1 MLEEHRGSETVI
13 RKMTRRTALL
23 GVPAAVAT
31 AGLATSPALAQKKY
45 SPGATD
51 TEIKIGNT
59 MPYSGNASAYGA
71 NGRAE
76 AAFFRMVNDQGG
88 INGRMINFISLDD
101 GYSPPK
107 TLELTRQLVERDQV
121 LLMFA
126 PLGTAPNTAIH
137 KYMNQKKVPHLFVGT
152 GASKWGDPAHYPWT
166 MGWNPDY
173 HGEGY
178 VYAKHILKTHK
189 APKIA
194 VLRQN
199 DDVGVD
205 YLTGFREGLGDQ
217 ADKLI
222 VLVATYEVT
231 DPTVDSQ
238 MLQLKNSGANVFF
251 NITTP
256 KFAAQAIKKAGEINW
271 KPMHYLVNVAASIGA
286 VIRPAGLE
294 NAEGIVTALYIKEV
308 TDPRWDDAADVK
320 TWRAFMAKYLPTAN
334 TTESGY
340 AIGYAFA
347 YTMADVLKRCGDDLT
362 RENVMRQAANLKDL
376 EVPMLVPGSRVNT
389 SPTDYYPVK
398 ALQMSRMEAGHWV
411 PFGELMSRDDR

>member
-1 MLEEHRGSETVI
+1 MIHATTR
-13 RKMTRRTALL
+13 RKMPALL
-23 GVPAAVAT
+23 LLAALL
-31 AGLATSPALAQKKY
+31 AGTPALAQKKY

-76 AAFFRMVNDQGG
+76 AAFFRMINDQGG

-107 TLELTRQLVERDQV
+107 TMELTRQMVERDQV
-121 LLMFA
+121 LLVFA
-126 PLGTAPNTAIH
+126 ALGTAPNTAVQ
-137 KYMNQKKVPHLFVGT
+137 KYLNQKKVPQLFVGT
-152 GASKWGDPAHYPWT
+152 GASKWGDPVHYPWT
-166 MGWNPDY
+166 MGLIPDY

-178 VYAKHILKTHK
+178 VYAKHILKTVK
-189 APKIA
+189 DPKIA

-222 VLVATYEVT
+222 VTVATYEVT

-251 NITTP
+251 DITTP
-256 KFAAQAIKKAGEINW
+256 KFAAQAIKKAAEINW
-271 KPMHYLVNVAASIGA
+271 KPAHYLVNVSASIGA

-294 NAEGIVTALYIKEV
+294 ASEGIVTALYLKDV
-308 TDPRWDDAADVK
+308 TDPRWDSSPDMQA
-320 TWRAFMAKYLPTAN
+320 WRAFMAKYLPNAN
-334 TTESGY
+334 PTESGY
-340 AIGYAFA
+340 AVGYAFA
-347 YTMADVLKRCGDDLT
+347 YAMAEVLKRCGDDLT

-376 EVPMLVPGSRVNT
+376 EVPLLVPGSKVNT
-389 SPTDYYPVK
+389 SPTDFYPVK
-398 ALQMSRMEAGHWV
+398 ALQMSRMEGGHWIA
-411 PFGELMSRDDR
+411 FGELMSRNDK